1 MTEGCE
7 IFWKVISD
15 EVLFNKRVQNF
26 YETVNRTF
34 NMEDAEAATVFFC
47 EFCKIFKNTF
57 FTEHLWVTASVSSM
71 LSSED
76 KTYFDITISF
86 RFSGKLLTHTLARI
100 INESLIINIK
110 LVWWK
115 ELCFTFVTRFIRL

>member
-1 MTEGCE
+1 MTEGWE

-15 EVLFNKRVQNF
+15 EVLFNKRVENF

-34 NMEDAEAATVFFC
+34 NMEDAEAATMFFC

-86 RFSGKLLTHTLARI
+86 RFSGKLLAHTLARI

-115 ELCFTFVTRFIRL
+115 EHLNI

>member
-1 MTEGCE
+1 MTEGWE

-15 EVLFNKRVQNF
+15 EVLFNKRVENF

-34 NMEDAEAATVFFC
+34 NMEDAEAATVFYC

>member
-1 MTEGCE
+1 MTEGWE

-15 EVLFNKRVQNF
+15 EVLFNKRVENF

>member
-1 MTEGCE
+1 MTEGQE

-15 EVLFNKRVQNF
+15 EVLFNKRVENF

-115 ELCFTFVTRFIRL
+115 ELCFTFVTRFICL